1 MLSKKGII
9 FAHLNICS
17 LRNKTHEA
25 ARICNLDNIQVL
37 ALSETHLDSAMS
49 NLEIMIDGYN
59 LYRKDRDKYGGGV
72 AFYIK
77 EHFELF

>member
-49 NLEIMIDGYN
+49 NLEIMIDGYK

-77 EHFELF
+77 KHFELF